1 MGEPFRI
8 LQPVE
13 KYLRSISSFIHPPFL
28 NMMSLVAERAGRV
41 HVRVGGNTQDFARMV
56 PSLADGKAI
65 EKQVVNT
72 NNPVR
77 PSPR

>member
-1 MGEPFRI
+1 
-8 LQPVE
+8 
-13 KYLRSISSFIHPPFL
+13 
-28 NMMSLVAERAGRV
+28 MMSLIAERAGRV

-72 NNPVR
+72 NNPVWL
-77 PSPR
+77 SPL

>member
-1 MGEPFRI
+1 MSRFLSSTLKRD
-8 LQPVE
+8 
-13 KYLRSISSFIHPPFL
+13 LRRTRSFIHPPFL
-28 NMMSLVAERAGRV
+28 NMMSLIAERAGRV

-72 NNPVR
+72 NNPVSLL
-77 PSPR
+77 PL